1 MPTPERPLIEPPAPP
16 AKPRPHLVGRA
27 TAIVPPKAAP
37 VPQNRRF
44 QPDLSGMWEA
54 DGSGENTNSPLMV
67 QINQAGAALAIW
79 FSRPPKDLDGVDGL
93 KIKDDTGGE
102 RTADHDWVHGVA
114 RGFLVDKMNGNRAD
128 KGVPIPLTWFVAEGG
143 NVPPDPLRP
152 AATDLFNPLDPW
164 LSEGT
169 PPLVRGFKGKGFLSY
184 PKTTPEVLLL
194 GFAEDGRP
202 TLRLRRTS
210 PVVRWPRRVISRLP
224 EPLRTQVLIDQT
236 RPVPESLR
244 TRLIALFASAQT
256 GFARL
261 IKTWVHKKDDKIE
274 RTRIRVALARMLE
287 FSLGEP
293 WRTRMYG
300 LMALYGN
307 FATLDIDGE
316 LKTYYQWLNDVLDD
330 EVRNSSAG
338 GYPTGW
344 GTGRVQEAIR
354 GLGVGGEAAFLYRL
368 TFQDIGASAPLVG
381 IQAGAYAA
389 VVKIDKFR
397 LVFKRNKDGGRVY
410 DKNGQPVT
418 EDPVPVPWAGNHPVF
433 AVFARVAGGLA
444 ADVGLKSLTFKSVA
458 GKPGLGVADLG
469 KLDFRSE
476 LDLSDSADFAGAR
489 IVIASTT
496 VAKAKLGNLAQGNL
510 SDSALWQLYL
520 PGHGWMHAIT
530 EADHFSGPKIAFNWG
545 ALLTPGWWKAWLPT
559 SAEVTVLRVSLCVG
573 VLFSPAALSDKK
585 PPPDRR
591 SDPDTVHTPLAG
603 QASAMFPYDSWN
615 LDAEEPG
622 SETNGRMRF
631 ERDLAEVR
639 AVVEAYG
646 PAPVLLA
653 FTSPE
658 GTEPHNDALSENRAV
673 AVGQAIV
680 DALGPHIARDGFVV
694 SAHGEY
700 PARAQG
706 DLTIHGIPVT
716 GGGLP
721 DPEKYP
727 TRDDFYRSA
736 DGPTA
741 KEWPRW
747 RRVDLFVEGTLVT
760 RVLGRDSTP

>member
-1 MPTPERPLIEPPAPP
+1 
-16 AKPRPHLVGRA
+16 
-27 TAIVPPKAAP
+27 
-37 VPQNRRF
+37 
-44 QPDLSGMWEA
+44 
-54 DGSGENTNSPLMV
+54 MV

-93 KIKDDTGGE
+93 KIRDGTGGV

-114 RGFLVDKMNGNRAD
+114 RGFLVDKTNGNRAE
-128 KGVPIPLTWFVAEGG
+128 KGAPIPLTWFVAEGA

-152 AATDLFNPLDPW
+152 TATDLFNPLDPW

-169 PPLVRGFKGKGFLSY
+169 PPLVRGFKGKGLLSY
-184 PKTTPEVLLL
+184 PKETPEVLLL
-194 GFAEDGRP
+194 SFAEDGRP
-202 TLRLRRTS
+202 TLKLRRTS

-224 EPLRTQVLIDQT
+224 EPLRTQVLMDQT
-236 RPVPESLR
+236 RPVPVALQ
-244 TRLIALFASAQT
+244 TRMISLFASPNT
-256 GFARL
+256 GFARS
-261 IKTWVHKKDDKIE
+261 IATWARQKAGTIE
-274 RTRIRVALARMLE
+274 RTRTRVALARALE
-287 FSLGEP
+287 FSLAEP
-293 WRTRMYG
+293 WRSRMYG

-307 FATLDIDGE
+307 FARLEVDGE
-316 LKTYYQWLNDVLDD
+316 LKTYYGWLNDVLDD
-330 EVRNSSAG
+330 EVRNSTAG
-338 GYPTGW
+338 GYLPGW
-344 GTGRVQEAIR
+344 GTGRVQETIR
-354 GLGVGGEAAFLYRL
+354 SLGVGGEASFLYRL
-368 TFQDIGASAPLVG
+368 TFQDVGFAGPLVG
-381 IQAGAYAA
+381 IQAGAYAS

-397 LVFKRNKDGGRVY
+397 LVFKRNNDGSRVY

-418 EDPVPVPWAGNHPVF
+418 EDPVPVPWVGNHPVF
-433 AVFARVAGGLA
+433 GVFARLAAGLA
-444 ADVGLKSLTFKSVA
+444 ADVGVKSIVVKNVA

-469 KLDFRSE
+469 KIDFRSE
-476 LDLSDSADFAGAR
+476 LDLSDPADFSGAR

-496 VAKAKLGNLAQGNL
+496 VGKVKLGNLGQANI

-520 PGHGWMHAIT
+520 PGHGWMHSIT
-530 EADHFSGPKIAFNWG
+530 EADHLSGPRLPFSWG
-545 ALLTPGWWKAWLPT
+545 ALLTPGWWKNWLPT
-559 SAEVTVLRVSLCVG
+559 SAEGTALRVSLCVG
-573 VLFSPAALSDKK
+573 ALFSTGAPTTK
-585 PPPDRR
+585 PPSGHEDK
-591 SDPDTVHTPLAG
+591 VENLLAG
-603 QASAMFPYDSWN
+603 QSSAMFPYDSWD

-622 SETNGRMRF
+622 SETSGRMRF

-639 AVVEAYG
+639 AVIEAYG

-658 GTEPHNDALSENRAV
+658 GTEPHNDVLSENRAV
-673 AVGQAIV
+673 ATGQAIV
-680 DALGPHIARDGFVV
+680 DALGAHIARDGFVV
-694 SAHGEY
+694 AAHGEY
-700 PARAQG
+700 PARARG
-706 DLTIHGIPVT
+706 DLTIQGIPVT